1 MPTKTSYLPIIR
13 LIFISLFFSFNFI
26 DREISNVF
34 LIATLLFCV
43 IDYRDLVNKIRENK
57 KIIYPIVL
65 FFMDSNG
72 SILSQESIHELD
84 NYTRL
89 LLSSLF

>member
-57 KIIYPIVL
+57 NHISYRFI

-72 SILSQESIHELD
+72 SILSQES
-84 NYTRL
+84 NP
-89 LLSSLF
+89 